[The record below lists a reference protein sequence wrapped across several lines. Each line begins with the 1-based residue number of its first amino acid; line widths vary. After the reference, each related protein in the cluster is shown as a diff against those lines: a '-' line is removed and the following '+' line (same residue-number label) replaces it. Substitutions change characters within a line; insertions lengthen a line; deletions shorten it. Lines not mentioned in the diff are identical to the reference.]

1 MTVDLELFGKLK
13 AKLGEEET
21 KALLQ
26 YLDTMQQRAKADIEQ
41 VKKEWVS
48 REILR
53 AELAEQ
59 ETRIIRWIFA
69 FMIGQVA
76 VLAALVKFL

>member
-1 MTVDLELFGKLK
+1 MD
-13 AKLGEEET
+13 
-21 KALLQ
+21 
-26 YLDTMQQRAKADIEQ
+26 Q
-41 VKKEWVS
+41 VKEWVS